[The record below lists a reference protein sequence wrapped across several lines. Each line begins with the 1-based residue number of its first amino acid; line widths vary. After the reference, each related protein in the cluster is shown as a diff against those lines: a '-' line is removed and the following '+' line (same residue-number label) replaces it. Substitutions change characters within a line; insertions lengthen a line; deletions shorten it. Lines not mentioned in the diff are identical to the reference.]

1 MSGPPGAPWAFLG
14 HDTMR
19 VLITGGAG
27 FIGSHLAERHLAMGD
42 QVTVIDNLST
52 GVITNV
58 QHLED
63 NKDFAIYIDDVLNV
77 ELMRRLVSQCD
88 LIYHLAA
95 AVGVDFIIDNPLQSL
110 TTNIRGTEIVLELA
124 NETKRKVI
132 IASTSEI
139 YGKKNGHVPFAE
151 DSDRILGPTTV
162 VRWNY
167 STSKT
172 VDELFALAYWREKRL
187 PCFIVRPFNVIG
199 PRQTRQYG
207 MVLPRFVKQA
217 LLGHPITVYGSGEQ
231 RRCWTYIDDALDG
244 LTALAAS
251 DRAVGEI
258 FNLGSHFEMSIRDL
272 AHKVRDLAHS
282 SSEIR
287 FIPYEQAW
295 PKGTYEDLEYRT
307 PNLDKIRRTVGYDP
321 KIDMDEALTR
331 IIAHFER

>member
-1 MSGPPGAPWAFLG
+1 
-14 HDTMR
+14 MR

-27 FIGSHLAERHLAMGD
+27 FIGSHLAERHLAAGD

-52 GVITNV
+52 GVITNI

-63 NKDFAIYIDDVLNV
+63 DPNITVCIDDILNV
-77 ELMRRLVSQCD
+77 ELMRELVDKCD

-110 TTNIRGTEIVLELA
+110 TTNIRGTEVVLELA
-124 NETKRKVI
+124 NEKKRKVV

-162 VRWNY
+162 IRWNY
-167 STSKT
+167 STAKA

-187 PCFIVRPFNVIG
+187 PCVIVRPFNVIG
-199 PRQTRQYG
+199 PRQTGHYG
-207 MVLPRFVKQA
+207 MVVPRFVKQA
-217 LLGHPITVYGSGEQ
+217 LLGHPITVYGDGEQ

-244 LTALAAS
+244 LMALATC
-251 DRAVGEI
+251 DQAVGEI
-258 FNLGSHFEMSIRDL
+258 FNIGSHFETSIRGL
-272 AHKVRDLAHS
+272 AHRIKELTHS
-282 SSEIR
+282 SSEVT

-295 PKGTYEDLEYRT
+295 PKGTYEDLVYRT
-307 PNLDKIRRTVGYDP
+307 PNLDKIRKYVDYNPRVDLDG
-321 KIDMDEALTR
+321 ALTR
-331 IIAHFER
+331 IITHFAR